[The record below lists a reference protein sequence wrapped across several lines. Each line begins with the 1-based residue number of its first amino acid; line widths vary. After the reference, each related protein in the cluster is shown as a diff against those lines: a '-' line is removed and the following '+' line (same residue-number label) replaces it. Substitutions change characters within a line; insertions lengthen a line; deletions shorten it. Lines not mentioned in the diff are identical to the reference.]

1 MAGNAVTLKIMPH
14 RVQIDQMRS
23 MIATL
28 DGRYGAGRYA
38 LLTSSG
44 YTDFQLIRVLWPSV
58 DARDV
63 STDTILFRGHRT
75 REKALDW
82 YTNNRHPNSIAEL
95 RTLNRPLVYFG
106 YRQTFAA
113 ENLRAILG
121 YMSPTL
127 ATRLLGEI
135 TLVDRLHTD
144 ATAWLWNSPEVRLD
158 PIAESGHYLAYEVKL
173 SPAP

>member
-1 MAGNAVTLKIMPH
+1 
-14 RVQIDQMRS
+14 MRS

-44 YTDFQLIRVLWPSV
+44 YTDFQLIRVLWPEV

-63 STDTILFRGHRT
+63 STDTIVFRGHRT
-75 REKALDW
+75 RKIAFDW
-82 YTNNRHPNSIAEL
+82 YTSSRHPNSIEEL
-95 RTLNRPLVYFG
+95 RALGRPLVYFG

-113 ENLRAILG
+113 ENLRAIIS
-121 YMSPTL
+121 YISPPL
-127 ATRLLGEI
+127 AARLLGQI
-135 TLVDRLHTD
+135 TLVDRLHTE

-158 PIAESGHYLAYEVKL
+158 PIAQSGHYLAYEVKL
-173 SPAP
+173 SPPP